1 MEQMANRA
9 RSLLADSAIATVALF
24 AAFLLTAGRS
34 VDLSPA
40 SLGGVALQALIYGGV
55 AAAYSGLFRRELS
68 PWRYVST
75 PDALVLARIAILTA
89 ATFLLLQFAADRAHS
104 LSRAMLALAPIF
116 QMVGAISARMLRRAA
131 HERAL
136 DSFAPLKSLSDR
148 APQAPELLL
157 IGPTTAAETYLRETG
172 RRRDNT
178 WTPVGIIAPDSKEV
192 GQQVRGVC
200 IIESIE
206 RLDVALGDL
215 RRWNQYPR
223 AILFLDEPARLRG
236 LTAAQLGRLKNDG
249 VRLLRLPSIVDLSH
263 EDGLALLPMRD
274 ISVEELLPRDPIEL
288 DRVAL
293 RSLVSGRRILITGA
307 GGSIG
312 AELSRQVAAL
322 DAGHVTLLDFSETAL
337 FEIDRELGETFPAL
351 SRTAALVDVRNANRV
366 TDCLLAERPDLVF
379 HAAALKHVSM
389 VERHP
394 VEGVLTNVLGTWNVA
409 EAARIAGAAQM
420 VLISTDKAVDPSNV
434 MGATKRLA
442 EAVIQGQQEGSETRF
457 SAVRFGNVLGSAGSV
472 VPIFRSQIDRGGPV
486 TVTHP
491 EMARYFM
498 TIPEATQLV
507 LHATA
512 TCAGDMNPD
521 RARLFLLEMGEPVK
535 IMDLARQ
542 MIALSGRT
550 PGKDI
555 EIEITGLRPGEKLTE
570 ELLDGMEDSVPCA
583 PKVLEVVSPTV
594 MGVAPAHLR
603 RLEAIAARG
612 DTDEIRRAL
621 FDLVAQIRGEKP
633 AGVPVGQVDPVMP
646 VSGPGFQAREARQL
660 QGGII
665 VGADAVDTDDALP
678 AVKEGLGHMEANE
691 AG

>member
-1 MEQMANRA
+1 VEQMANRA

-409 EAARIAGAAQM
+409 EAARIVGAAQM

-633 AGVPVGQVDPVMP
+633 AGVPALRV
-646 VSGPGFQAREARQL
+646 VSNR
-660 QGGII
+660 
-665 VGADAVDTDDALP
+665 
-678 AVKEGLGHMEANE
+678 
-691 AG
+691 